1 MVEPIQ
7 STSSIQQYKY
17 NIIQQYNKN
26 ELLEQKQPEL
36 LYSNEFLKEQYIKEH
51 TILNLHN
58 SNNTNDSINSNYS
71 ISNQSNQSKWWF
83 LNFNIITRLFQS

>member
-1 MVEPIQ
+1 MVEPVQ

-36 LYSNEFLKEQYIKEH
+36 LYSNELHQEQQIKDH

-58 SNNTNDSINSNYS
+58 NNSNDEIVNNNYT
-71 ISNQSNQSKWWF
+71 ISNQSKWWF
-83 LNFNIITRLFQS
+83 LNFNIIARLFQS